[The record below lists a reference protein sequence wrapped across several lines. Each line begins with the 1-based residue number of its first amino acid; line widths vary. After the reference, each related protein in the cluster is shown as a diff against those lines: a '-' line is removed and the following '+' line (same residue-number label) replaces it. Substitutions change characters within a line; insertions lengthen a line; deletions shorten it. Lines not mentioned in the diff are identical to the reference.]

1 MDEPG
6 AWLFRVGDIG
16 PNGNVEPPQA
26 AAQDNGEPTQTVC
39 ELKTSLLN
47 STYVVL
53 LIKRLLNYVLFKSA
67 LFKP

>member
-26 AAQDNGEPTQTVC
+26 AAQDNGEPFAN
-39 ELKTSLLN
+39 SL
-47 STYVVL
+47 
-53 LIKRLLNYVLFKSA
+53 
-67 LFKP
+67 